1 MKRQLKCKYLRLDF
15 VLEPSVSRNNKLGDF
30 LFFFLRI
37 FMNVIF
43 LSIRISN
50 GASYLAYPSTERI
63 SSCEVLS

>member
-50 GASYLAYPSTERI
+50 DASYLAYPSTERI
-63 SSCEVLS
+63 SSCEV